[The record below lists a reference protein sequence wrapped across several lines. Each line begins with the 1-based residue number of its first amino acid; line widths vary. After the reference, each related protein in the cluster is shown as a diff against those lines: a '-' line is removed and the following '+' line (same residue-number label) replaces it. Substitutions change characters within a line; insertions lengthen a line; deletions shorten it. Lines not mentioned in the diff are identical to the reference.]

1 MLCRLAP
8 SLCVNFLC
16 LAHLDSHVLRNSTA
30 ASIILPNSSDT
41 FIAIGSRVNGMAV
54 YETAFTKFMGH
65 LDVVSFIANGFN
77 IYFPIIVLLLCLVTY
92 FSLGSRLLA
101 ALGMPHLLG
110 PSFIDKRLPAGEAT
124 LVEDAIED
132 GRMLLYRG
140 RNRYLVGK
148 IFCEHLDILVI

>member
-16 LAHLDSHVLRNSTA
+16 LAHLDSHVLRNSSLL
-30 ASIILPNSSDT
+30 SIVIAPNSTSSALPLD
-41 FIAIGSRVNGMAV
+41 ILVGGVAV

-65 LDVVSFIANGFN
+65 LDVVSFISNGFN
-77 IYFPIIVLLLCLVTY
+77 IYFPMIVVLLCLVTF

-101 ALGMPHLLG
+101 CLGMPQLLG
-110 PSFIDKRLPAGEAT
+110 PSFIDKRRRSEGEASP
-124 LVEDAIED
+124 VEDAIED

-140 RNRYLVGK
+140 KRQ
-148 IFCEHLDILVI
+148 